1 MKKTWIIIA
10 SAIIL
15 VALIII
21 IAFGINSNG
30 KKTPHTSS
38 GMTQDEE
45 LISMWSELINQ
56 NQGTANGE
64 SGKQGSSDSSGL
76 TLSLQTE
83 SVDENEWSEWI
94 E

>member
-1 MKKTWIIIA
+1 
-10 SAIIL
+10 
-15 VALIII
+15 
-21 IAFGINSNG
+21 
-30 KKTPHTSS
+30 
-38 GMTQDEE
+38 MTQDEE
-45 LISMWSELINQ
+45 LISMWSELIDK

-64 SGKQGSSDSSGL
+64 SGKQDSSDSSGL